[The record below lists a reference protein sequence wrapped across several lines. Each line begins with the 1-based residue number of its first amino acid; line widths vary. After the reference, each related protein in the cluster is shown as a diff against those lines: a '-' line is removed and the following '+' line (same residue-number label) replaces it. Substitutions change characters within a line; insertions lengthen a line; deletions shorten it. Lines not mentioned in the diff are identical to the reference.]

1 MPMFITSKAQNYALI
16 AEFPNADPWSGVVSG
31 AQTYMDKNLKISS
44 PWLQL
49 ALFLLL
55 IGGGIMVL
63 GFTLGLIPGF
73 PRDGMPKDPGM
84 MKLGQV
90 LSSFCIF
97 GLPAYFY
104 TILTFKDHPLSDFGF
119 RPATKNIYYLLA
131 PLLLLFAFPLEGWL
145 GMLNQRLP
153 LTPWMI
159 NTENKLDQQILDLLT
174 IRHSYDL
181 WINLLV
187 VAILPGIF
195 EEMCFRGALQ
205 RIFINIFKSP
215 WAGIVV
221 TAFLFSAIHV
231 QFAGFL
237 PRMFLGI
244 LLGAAYWYSGSLWT
258 TIIAHIF
265 FNGIQ
270 VLASYWFPKIATEN
284 PSVPVYSALIS
295 LVIVVGLLAY
305 MRRQSTVTYAQI
317 YQPTSE

>member
-1 MPMFITSKAQNYALI
+1 
-16 AEFPNADPWSGVVSG
+16 
-31 AQTYMDKNLKISS
+31 MDKNLKIPS
-44 PWLQL
+44 PWSQL

-55 IGGGIMVL
+55 IGGGMMLGVL
-63 GFTLGLIPGF
+63 AVGLIPGVK
-73 PRDGMPKDPGM
+73 PNEIPKDPGTQ
-84 MKLGQV
+84 KLIQMV
-90 LSSFCIF
+90 TSLFLF
-97 GLPAYFY
+97 GLPAF
-104 TILTFKDHPLSDFGF
+104 TFPILTFKDHPLSDFGF
-119 RPATKNIYYLLA
+119 RPATKNMYYLLA
-131 PLLLLFAFPLEGWL
+131 PLVLLFAFPLEGWL

-159 NTENKLDQQILDLLT
+159 STENKLDQQILDLLT

-181 WINLLV
+181 WVNLLV
-187 VAILPGIF
+187 VAVLPGIF

-205 RIFINIFKSP
+205 RILINIFKSP

>member
-1 MPMFITSKAQNYALI
+1 M
-16 AEFPNADPWSGVVSG
+16 
-31 AQTYMDKNLKISS
+31 
-44 PWLQL
+44 QL
-49 ALFLLL
+49 AIFFML
-55 IGGGIMVL
+55 IGGGIVL
-63 GFTLGLIPGF
+63 LAFIVGLIPGI
-73 PRDGMPKDPGM
+73 PRGGIPTDPGTQ
-84 MKLGQV
+84 KLEQI
-90 LSSFCIF
+90 LMSLCLF
-97 GLPAYFY
+97 GLPAFFY
-104 TILTFKDHPLSDFGF
+104 AILTFKDHPLSDFGF

-153 LTPWMI
+153 LAQWMI
-159 NTENKLDQQILDLLT
+159 SSENSRDQQIVDLLK

-270 VLASYWFPKIATEN
+270 VLASAWFPKIVTEN

>member
-1 MPMFITSKAQNYALI
+1 MWAPG
-16 AEFPNADPWSGVVSG
+16 PGWSRC
-31 AQTYMDKNLKISS
+31 TNHMDKNLKIPS
-44 PWLQL
+44 PWSQL
-49 ALFLLL
+49 ALFLVL
-55 IGGGIMVL
+55 IGGGLMLLAFIV
-63 GFTLGLIPGF
+63 GLIPGI
-73 PRDGMPKDPGM
+73 PRDGIPRDPGTV
-84 MKLGQV
+84 KLEQV
-90 LSSFCIF
+90 LMSLCLF
-97 GLPAYFY
+97 GLPAFFY
-104 TILTFKDHPLSDFGF
+104 ATLTFKDHPLSDFGF
-119 RPATKNIYYLLA
+119 RPATKNMYYLLA

-153 LTPWMI
+153 LARWMI
-159 NTENKLDQQILDLLT
+159 SSENSRDQQIIDLLK

-205 RIFINIFKSP
+205 RILINIFRNP

-270 VLASYWFPKIATEN
+270 VLASAWFPKIVTEN

>member
-1 MPMFITSKAQNYALI
+1 
-16 AEFPNADPWSGVVSG
+16 
-31 AQTYMDKNLKISS
+31 MDKNLKFPS
-44 PWLQL
+44 PWSQL

-55 IGGGIMVL
+55 IGGGMMFAVL
-63 GFTLGLIPGF
+63 AIGLIPGV
-73 PRDGMPKDPGM
+73 RQGEIPKDPGT
-84 MKLGQV
+84 MKLAQV
-90 LSSFCIF
+90 VTSLFLF
-97 GLPAYFY
+97 GLPAF
-104 TILTFKDHPLSDFGF
+104 TFPILTFKQHPLSDFGF
-119 RPATKNIYYLLA
+119 RPAIKSSYYWLSL
-131 PLLLLFAFPLEGWL
+131 LLLLFAFPLEGWL
-145 GMLNQRLP
+145 GMLNQRLQ
-153 LTPWMI
+153 LAHWM
-159 NTENKLDQQILDLLT
+159 NEMETSRDQQIFDMLK

-181 WINLLV
+181 PVNLLV

-205 RIFINIFKSP
+205 RIMINIFRSP

-221 TAFLFSAIHV
+221 TGFLFSAIHF
-231 QFAGFL
+231 QFAGFF

-244 LLGAAYWYSGSLWT
+244 LLGTTFWYSGSLWPP
-258 TIIAHIF
+258 IIAHIF

-270 VLASYWFPKIATEN
+270 VLAATWYPKVVTEN

>member
-1 MPMFITSKAQNYALI
+1 
-16 AEFPNADPWSGVVSG
+16 
-31 AQTYMDKNLKISS
+31 MDKNLKLPS
-44 PWLQL
+44 PWMQL
-49 ALFLLL
+49 AIFFMLV
-55 IGGGIMVL
+55 GGGIVL
-63 GFTLGLIPGF
+63 LTFIVGLIPGI
-73 PRDGMPKDPGM
+73 PRGGIPTDPGTQ
-84 MKLGQV
+84 KLEQV
-90 LSSFCIF
+90 LMSLCLF
-97 GLPAYFY
+97 GLPAFFY
-104 TILTFKDHPLSDFGF
+104 AILTFKDHPLSDFGF

-153 LTPWMI
+153 LARWMI
-159 NTENKLDQQILDLLT
+159 SSENSRDQQIIDLLK

-205 RIFINIFKSP
+205 RILINIFKSP

-244 LLGAAYWYSGSLWT
+244 LLGATYWYSGSLWT

-270 VLASYWFPKIATEN
+270 VLASALFPKIVTEN

-295 LVIVVGLLAY
+295 LVIIVGLLAY

>member
-1 MPMFITSKAQNYALI
+1 
-16 AEFPNADPWSGVVSG
+16 
-31 AQTYMDKNLKISS
+31 MDKNLKLPS
-44 PWLQL
+44 PWMQL
-49 ALFLLL
+49 AIFFML
-55 IGGGIMVL
+55 IGGGIVL
-63 GFTLGLIPGF
+63 LAFIVGLIPGI
-73 PRDGMPKDPGM
+73 PRGGIPTDPGTQ
-84 MKLGQV
+84 KLEQI
-90 LSSFCIF
+90 LMSLCLF
-97 GLPAYFY
+97 GLPAFFY
-104 TILTFKDHPLSDFGF
+104 AILTFKAHPLSDFGF

-153 LTPWMI
+153 LAQWMI
-159 NTENKLDQQILDLLT
+159 SSENSRDQQIFDLLK

-270 VLASYWFPKIATEN
+270 VLASAWFPKIVTEN